1 MSKKTI
7 IKRSSALL
15 LALLMCFSLF
25 VGSTTTAFAAAGE
38 TSQSYMVSYPRS
50 GDANASYD
58 GAWGIGSRS
67 YMNGWHS
74 APSVMMNLH
83 AMGSYEGQICYCIE
97 PGVPQDVG
105 DTFTQFGEDFWDN
118 YPSSYNKTIE
128 PATIKLLIGRIMQ
141 YGYQGNISTSWR
153 SQNDGDADKMA
164 HALATQLLVWETVV
178 GERDANFNHVSTG
191 GYDTVKGGVS
201 TSHPLYSRIMS
212 WYDSMEASVKSHTVI
227 PSFMA
232 RSAGKATVI
241 ELEWNGSEYVAS
253 LKDTNN
259 VLSKFTFAANV
270 TGVTF
275 TVSGNTLTIST
286 AVAPEN
292 EVTITATRSNTRMG
306 TVIWSDGSI
315 GPSGGTQDTVTYS
328 AKASDPVKAY
338 IKAKVSYG
346 SAKIVKTSED
356 GKVAGITFTVTGD
369 GVNQTVTTDAN
380 GEIQID
386 NLMPGLYTVTE
397 QNYDKYEPQESQTV
411 TMVSGQ
417 TATVTFNNTLKRGE
431 LTVTKTSEDGL
442 NEGVTFHLYGTS
454 VSGLE
459 VDEYAVTDSAGVAK
473 FENILIGSG
482 YTLEEVDTAVRYV
495 VPDGQSAAI
504 EWNKVTGKSFSNI
517 LKKFNVTVTKADS
530 ETGDSQ
536 GDASLAGAK
545 YGIYKGGELID
556 TYVTDQNGQFTTG
569 YYVCGSD
576 WTIREIEPSEGYLLD
591 STVYTIGADAKLYTV
606 EYNTAPEVGV
616 SEQVLKGNIAIIK
629 HTDNGETQIETPE
642 NGATFQI
649 FLKSSGSFDAAADSE
664 RDLLICDELG
674 FAQSKSLPYGIY
686 TVHQV
691 SGWEGRELMPDFD
704 VFISKDGETY
714 HYLINNANF
723 ESFIKVIKVD
733 AETGNT
739 IPYAGAGF
747 QIYRPDGSLVTMTF
761 TYPEVTTIDT
771 FYTNDEG
778 MLITPEKLE
787 YGTGYSLVEVS
798 APYGYVLNPEPVS
811 FDVTEDN
818 STEEGAVKVVEVR
831 LGNYAQKGV
840 IRIYKT
846 GEVFATVNEADGH
859 YQPVYEVRGLAG
871 ATYEITAAED
881 IVTPDGTQRYSA
893 GEVVDT
899 VTTGE
904 DGYGESRALYLGKY
918 EIRETAAP
926 YGMILNTEVH
936 TAELV
941 YAGQEIEITE
951 TSASFCND
959 RQKVQITLTKVLELD
974 EQFGIG
980 SGNELSAVTFGF
992 YAAEDLIAA
1001 DGSMIPAD
1009 GLIEILSIDE
1019 NGNAMV
1025 KADLPLG
1032 SYYLKELSTDA
1043 HYLLNDGKY
1052 PFVFDY
1058 AGDDVAVVELQAN
1071 DGNAIINELIYGSVN
1086 GLKKDENGTGLAGAV
1101 IGLFYTDSDT
1111 PIMTVKSA
1119 EDGSFGFENIPYGEY
1134 VVKEIEAPEGYVIDE
1149 TPYPVTI
1156 DEDGDIVEI
1165 EITDKLI
1172 RGNVQLTKVDA
1183 DYPDHHLAG
1192 ATFEVYSGDE
1202 LLGTMEEL
1210 ADGVYEMDD
1219 LLYGT
1224 YTLKEIVA
1232 PEGFYLDTNTYTFS
1246 ITENGK
1252 TVIVENEA
1260 GKGFINDAQVGAI
1273 RIEKT
1278 SEDGVLK
1285 GFTFHVEGTDITG
1298 NAFSQDYVTDENGQI
1313 KIEGLRI
1320 GDYVISEVSDKSNER
1335 YELPDNVTVTVHEGK
1350 TVVAKFHNKLKPET
1364 PDIPKTGDSTNMTLW
1379 AALAGLSLI
1388 GAGTTAFF
1396 TFRKKKEEGEHES

>member
-7 IKRSSALL
+7 FKRSSALL

-25 VGSTTTAFAAAGE
+25 VGSTTTVFAAAGE

-58 GAWGIGSRS
+58 GAWGIGSRT

-191 GYDTVKGGVS
+191 GYDTIKGGVS

-212 WYDSMEASVKSHTVI
+212 WYDSMEASVKSHTII

-232 RSAGKATVI
+232 RSAGKAQTI
-241 ELEWNGSEYVAS
+241 ELEWDGSQYVAELTDS
-253 LKDTNN
+253 NK

-315 GPSGGTQDTVTYS
+315 GPNGGTQDTVTYS

-386 NLMPGLYTVTE
+386 NLMPGQYTVTE
-397 QNYDKYEPQESQTV
+397 QSYDKYEPQESQTV
-411 TMVSGQ
+411 TVVSGQ
-417 TATVTFNNTLKRGE
+417 VATVTFNNTLKRGE

-459 VDEYAVTDSAGVAK
+459 VDEYAVTDSTGVAK
-473 FENILIGSG
+473 FENVLIGSG

-517 LKKFNVTVTKADS
+517 LKKFNVTVTKADN
-530 ETGDSQ
+530 ETGDPQ
-536 GDASLAGAK
+536 GDASLTGAK

-591 STVYTIGADAKLYTV
+591 STVYTVGADAKLYTV

-616 SEQVLKGNIAIIK
+616 TEDIIKGNIAIIK

-649 FLKSSGSFDAAADSE
+649 YLKSSGSFDKAVDSE

-674 FAQSKSLPYGIY
+674 FAQSKNLPYGIY

-704 VFISKDGETY
+704 VFIAKDGETY

-761 TYPEVTTIDT
+761 TYLALMTYRRCTRKLQQSGLPKTYRCSRHRLLPIQTRRCGGDAIKVMS
-771 FYTNDEG
+771 G
-778 MLITPEKLE
+778 ML
-787 YGTGYSLVEVS
+787 
-798 APYGYVLNPEPVS
+798 
-811 FDVTEDN
+811 
-818 STEEGAVKVVEVR
+818 
-831 LGNYAQKGV
+831 
-840 IRIYKT
+840 
-846 GEVFATVNEADGH
+846 
-859 YQPVYEVRGLAG
+859 
-871 ATYEITAAED
+871 
-881 IVTPDGTQRYSA
+881 
-893 GEVVDT
+893 
-899 VTTGE
+899 
-904 DGYGESRALYLGKY
+904 
-918 EIRETAAP
+918 
-926 YGMILNTEVH
+926 
-936 TAELV
+936 
-941 YAGQEIEITE
+941 
-951 TSASFCND
+951 
-959 RQKVQITLTKVLELD
+959 
-974 EQFGIG
+974 
-980 SGNELSAVTFGF
+980 
-992 YAAEDLIAA
+992 
-1001 DGSMIPAD
+1001 
-1009 GLIEILSIDE
+1009 
-1019 NGNAMV
+1019 
-1025 KADLPLG
+1025 
-1032 SYYLKELSTDA
+1032 
-1043 HYLLNDGKY
+1043 
-1052 PFVFDY
+1052 
-1058 AGDDVAVVELQAN
+1058 
-1071 DGNAIINELIYGSVN
+1071 
-1086 GLKKDENGTGLAGAV
+1086 
-1101 IGLFYTDSDT
+1101 
-1111 PIMTVKSA
+1111 
-1119 EDGSFGFENIPYGEY
+1119 
-1134 VVKEIEAPEGYVIDE
+1134 
-1149 TPYPVTI
+1149 
-1156 DEDGDIVEI
+1156 
-1165 EITDKLI
+1165 
-1172 RGNVQLTKVDA
+1172 
-1183 DYPDHHLAG
+1183 
-1192 ATFEVYSGDE
+1192 
-1202 LLGTMEEL
+1202 
-1210 ADGVYEMDD
+1210 
-1219 LLYGT
+1219 
-1224 YTLKEIVA
+1224 
-1232 PEGFYLDTNTYTFS
+1232 
-1246 ITENGK
+1246 
-1252 TVIVENEA
+1252 
-1260 GKGFINDAQVGAI
+1260 
-1273 RIEKT
+1273 
-1278 SEDGVLK
+1278 
-1285 GFTFHVEGTDITG
+1285 
-1298 NAFSQDYVTDENGQI
+1298 
-1313 KIEGLRI
+1313 
-1320 GDYVISEVSDKSNER
+1320 
-1335 YELPDNVTVTVHEGK
+1335 
-1350 TVVAKFHNKLKPET
+1350 
-1364 PDIPKTGDSTNMTLW
+1364 
-1379 AALAGLSLI
+1379 
-1388 GAGTTAFF
+1388 
-1396 TFRKKKEEGEHES
+1396 